1 MFENE
6 EKKLHDMKLE
16 LDALTI
22 PEDALNVAI
31 EQGVKIAANSYRLKH
46 RKQRKS
52 LWSLAITAV
61 LLLTFIT
68 SIRVSPAF
76 ASAIS
81 SIPGL
86 GKIVELIQYDKGI
99 QAIVDNEYYQQVN
112 ASQTVDDITLTINGL
127 IVDETGVVVSYTLE
141 APYPISA
148 VGYEDVRIFKDDME
162 IKKGSWSYDHPN
174 QENQNRKEDVL
185 NLMFWEKESFNTRSM
200 KIEITLENEK
210 ETTFSIPF
218 TLNQE
223 VKKGKVYPLKQ
234 EVVIEG
240 QKLVIDEITIYP
252 LRVAV
257 DITFDETNTKEIYNF
272 QDMRIE
278 DEKGEKWSS
287 IQNGSSGRG
296 FGETQ
301 QTFFLQ
307 SNYFE
312 KPNKLYFKINQLQA
326 LPKEEAYVLLDLQK
340 GKVLKQPSDGK
351 IEFTSIRPN
360 SVEVRYKQTD
370 EVNRSL
376 FYQAENANGE
386 EVESNSVS
394 MHHDEG
400 YAYSTMYFT
409 KPERVNPVKITFES
423 YPNYINGDIN
433 IELK

>member
-1 MFENE
+1 
-6 EKKLHDMKLE
+6 MKLE
-16 LDALTI
+16 LDTIHI

-31 EQGVKIAANSYRLKH
+31 ESGVKTAAKTYRLKR
-46 RKQRKS
+46 RKRRKS

-61 LLLTFIT
+61 LLVTFVT

-76 ASAIS
+76 ASAVG
-81 SIPGL
+81 SIPVL
-86 GKIVELIQYDKGI
+86 GKIVELIQYDKGLQGI
-99 QAIVDNEYYQQVN
+99 FDNDYYQQIN

-141 APYPISA
+141 APYPIST
-148 VGYEDVRIFKDDME
+148 VGYKDVHIFKDDSE
-162 IKKGSWSYDHPN
+162 IEKGSWSYDHPD
-174 QENQNRKEDVL
+174 QQHQNRKEDVL
-185 NLMFWEKESFNTRSM
+185 DLMFLEKQSFETRGM
-200 KIEITLENEK
+200 KMEITLENDK

-218 TLNQE
+218 TLQKD

-240 QKLVIDEITIYP
+240 QKLVIDEITINP
-252 LRVAV
+252 LRVSV
-257 DITFDETNTKEIYNF
+257 DITFDETNTMEIYNF

-278 DEKGEKWSS
+278 DENGEEWSS
-287 IQNGSSGRG
+287 IRNGTSGRG
-296 FGETQ
+296 FGESK
-301 QTFFLQ
+301 QTLFLQ

-312 KPNKLYFKINQLQA
+312 KPQKLYFKMNQLQA
-326 LPKEEAYVLLDLQK
+326 LAKEEAYVLVDLQK

-351 IEFTSIRPN
+351 IEFTSIKPD
-360 SVEVRYKQTD
+360 SVEARYEQAND

-376 FYQAENANGE
+376 FYIAENANGE
-386 EVESNSVS
+386 EVESNSSS
-394 MHHDEG
+394 MHYDEG

-423 YPNYINGDIN
+423 YPNYINGDIS